1 MAMRVNTN
9 INSLFAQRMSN
20 RSQLKQSEAMTRLS
34 SGLRIN
40 SAKDDAAGLA
50 ISEGFTSKIR
60 GLTQAIRNTNDGI
73 SALQTADGSLNSIVA
88 NLQRIR
94 ELSVQA
100 ANGTLSASNRS
111 ALQQEASQLLAEM
124 DSVADKT
131 EFNGVKL
138 FERHELPA
146 HVDETKQFMVD
157 QLFTNWFAE
166 SERMISDN
174 FGLKVTDKQEMS
186 LVFDDDP
193 NAEFAATVS
202 YSTANDD
209 SLSRAQ
215 QQTLTIYTKSFP
227 IGKKPDGGSAPQFSD
242 RIIAHEMVHAV
253 MGRTMDMDTL
263 PTWFKEGAAELIQ
276 GADENVYNQLVAE
289 NDANFATA
297 FAGDPTLFD
306 KTDGFTA
313 ADITSYAANAVAGAD
328 FFNDSQ
334 WDSSSKHY
342 SQGYTAVRMLHD
354 DIKANG
360 GEGIKDIM
368 AFLSDE
374 GNLLTNKPLGFD
386 MLNLAITDLFT
397 NGLTTFAHAADFQ
410 TKFEGGDGATFI
422 TNNFNFGNEDTG
434 AIGGLDVDGG
444 DVKTAESVV
453 DNSNTFLTLDP
464 MEGFTVKVPTAH
476 VVNPLLANTYN
487 LQVGSE
493 KGHSLEMEFSR
504 VDLEALGLNA
514 LNIATDPENAIS
526 LIDRALAYI
535 SEQRAGFGASMNRL
549 QSTVSISEISI
560 EHMSVSRSRI
570 NDADFAL
577 ETSKLSKAQILQQAS
592 TAILSQANASATSV
606 LSLLG

>member
-50 ISEGFTSKIR
+50 ISDGFTSKIR

-73 SALQTADGSLNSIVA
+73 SALQTADGSLNSIVT

-111 ALQQEASQLLAEM
+111 ALQQEASQLLNEM
-124 DSVADKT
+124 DSVAATT

-138 FERHELPA
+138 FERNELPA

-166 SERMISDN
+166 SERMISDG

-202 YSTANDD
+202 YSAANDD

-253 MGRTMDMDTL
+253 MGRTMDMDSL

-289 NDANFATA
+289 NDANFAVA

-306 KTDGFTA
+306 KTDGFTGT
-313 ADITSYAANAVAGAD
+313 DITSYAADNT
-328 FFNDSQ
+328 FFTDGT

-354 DIKANG
+354 DIKSNG
-360 GEGIKDIM
+360 GDGIKDVM
-368 AFLSDE
+368 AFLSSE
-374 GNLLTNKPLGFD
+374 T
-386 MLNLAITDLFT
+386 NLAANLGTNTLDKAIQDLFA
-397 NGLTTFAHAADFQ
+397 NGLTSYATQAAFQ
-410 TKFEGGDGATFI
+410 TAFSGGSGATFI
-422 TNNFNFGNEDTG
+422 TNDFNFGNEDTG
-434 AIGGLDVDGG
+434 AIGGFDVDGG

-453 DNSNTFLTLDP
+453 DNSTTFLTLDP

-476 VVNPLLANTYN
+476 VINPLLANTYN

-493 KGHSLEMEFSR
+493 KGHRLEMEFSR

-577 ETSKLSKAQILQQAS
+577 ETSKLSKA
-592 TAILSQANASATSV
+592 
-606 LSLLG
+606 

>member
-9 INSLFAQRMSN
+9 INSLFSQRMTS
-20 RSQLKQSEAMTRLS
+20 RSQLQQNEAMTRLS

-50 ISEGFTSKIR
+50 ISDGFTSKIR

-73 SALQTADGSLNSIVA
+73 SALQTADGSLSSLVT

-100 ANGTLSASNRS
+100 ANGTLSASNRN
-111 ALQQEASQLLAEM
+111 ALQQEASQLLNEM
-124 DSVADKT
+124 DSVAENT

-138 FERHELPA
+138 FERNKLPA

-166 SERMISDN
+166 SERMISDS

-186 LVFDDDP
+186 LIFDDDP

-202 YSTANDD
+202 YSTSNDD

-215 QQTLTIYTKSFP
+215 EQTLTIYTKSFP
-227 IGKKPDGGSAPQFSD
+227 IGKKPDGGVAPQFSD

-253 MGRTMDMDTL
+253 MGRTMDMDSL
-263 PTWFKEGAAELIQ
+263 PSWFKEGAAELIQ

-289 NDANFATA
+289 NDASFSVA

-306 KTDGFTA
+306 KTTGFTG
-313 ADITSYAANAVAGAD
+313 ADITSYAADNT
-328 FFNDSQ
+328 FFST

-342 SQGYTAVRMLHD
+342 SQGYSAVRMLHD
-354 DIKANG
+354 DIKSNG
-360 GEGIKDIM
+360 GEGIKDVM

-374 GNLLTNKPLGFD
+374 INLTTNLGSNTLD
-386 MLNLAITDLFT
+386 KAIQDLFGK
-397 NGLTTFAHAADFQ
+397 GLTSYATEAAFQ
-410 TKFEGGDGATFI
+410 TAFSGGAGDTFI
-422 TNNFNFGNEDTG
+422 SDNFNFGNEDTG
-434 AIGGLDVDGG
+434 AIGGLDLDGG

-476 VVNPLLANTYN
+476 VVNPLLSNTYN

-493 KGHSLEMEFSR
+493 KGHSVAMEFSR
-504 VDLEALGLNA
+504 IDAEALGLNA
-514 LNIATDPENAIS
+514 LNIATDPDNAIT
-526 LIDRALAYI
+526 LIDRALDYI
-535 SEQRAGFGASMNRL
+535 SEQRSKFGASMNRL

-577 ETSKLSKAQILQQAS
+577 ETSKLSKSQILQQAS
-592 TAILSQANASATSV
+592 TAILSQANASASSV

>member
-9 INSLFAQRMSN
+9 INAIFAQRMSN
-20 RSQLKQSEAMTRLS
+20 TSQLQQNEAMTRLS

-50 ISEGFTSKIR
+50 ISDGFTSKIR
-60 GLTQAIRNTNDGI
+60 GMTQAIRNTNDGI
-73 SALQTADGSLNSIVA
+73 SALQTADGSLGSIVT

-100 ANGTLSASNRS
+100 SNGTLSVSNRS
-111 ALQQEASQLLAEM
+111 ALQQEAAQLMKEV

-138 FERHELPA
+138 FERNELPE
-146 HVDETKQFMVD
+146 HVDETKQFVVD
-157 QLFTNWFAE
+157 QLFNNWFAE
-166 SERMISDN
+166 SEKMITES
-174 FGLKVTDKQEMS
+174 FGLTVTDKQEMA

-202 YSTANDD
+202 YSTSNDD
-209 SLSRAQ
+209 TLSRAQ

-227 IGKKPDGGSAPQFSD
+227 IGKAPDGGYAPQFSD

-253 MGRTMDMDTL
+253 MGRTTDMDKL
-263 PTWFKEGAAELIQ
+263 PSWFKEGAAELIQ
-276 GADENVYNQLVAE
+276 GADENVYNSLVAE
-289 NDANFATA
+289 NDAAA
-297 FAGDPTLFD
+297 AVAIAADPTLFD

-313 ADITSYAANAVAGAD
+313 ADVTSYAAD
-328 FFNDSQ
+328 STFFGT

-342 SQGYTAVRMLHD
+342 AQGYTAVRMLHD

-360 GEGIKDIM
+360 GEGIKDVM
-368 AFLSDE
+368 AFLSNEDNLGNPLITANVSLLDE
-374 GNLLTNKPLGFD
+374 
-386 MLNLAITDLFT
+386 AIKDLQT
-397 NGLTTFAHAADFQ
+397 KGLTSFTDQADFEA
-410 TKFEGGDGATFI
+410 KFSGGDGATFI

-434 AIGGLDVDGG
+434 AIGGLDLDGG
-444 DVKTAESVV
+444 EVKTAESVV
-453 DNSNTFLTLDP
+453 DNSETFLTLDP

-476 VVNPLLANTYN
+476 VVNPLLTNTYN

-493 KGHSLEMEFSR
+493 KGHNLQMAFSR
-504 VDLEALGLNA
+504 VDSEALGLNL
-514 LNIATDPENAIS
+514 LNIETEPENAIA
-526 LIDRALAYI
+526 LIDRALGYI
-535 SEQRAGFGASMNRL
+535 SEQRSAFGASMNRL
-549 QSTVSISEISI
+549 QSTISISETSI

-570 NDADFAL
+570 YDADFAL
-577 ETSKLSKAQILQQAS
+577 ETSKLSKTQILQQAS
-592 TAILSQANASATSV
+592 TAMISQANASASNV